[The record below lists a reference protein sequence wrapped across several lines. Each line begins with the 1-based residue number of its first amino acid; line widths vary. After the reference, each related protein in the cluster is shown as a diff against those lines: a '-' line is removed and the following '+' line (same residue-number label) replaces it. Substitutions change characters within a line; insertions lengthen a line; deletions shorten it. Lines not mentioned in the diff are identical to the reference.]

1 MCDIGTSGGRSD
13 KSTGRRHQA
22 GEGEVMK
29 RTIGQALR
37 LNADILER
45 MCRDVGLRG
54 NDINQIDLEMI
65 EAVIEDLA
73 SVLKEPRP

>member
-1 MCDIGTSGGRSD
+1 
-13 KSTGRRHQA
+13 
-22 GEGEVMK
+22 MK